1 MSSCVLRSAI
11 RYYDTSALLPLY
23 LPEAASEAAQV
34 ALERDFGQL
43 VTSVISLVELRSGL
57 ARYQREGFLSRD
69 QAGVVFHRAERDLAQ
84 TPRRLELTPD
94 VLQEALRLLG
104 SHTHQPMRTLDVL
117 HIATC
122 LRYDT
127 SGFVTND
134 RHQAKLAA
142 NIGLEVTWL
151 GGDLEEPA

>member
-1 MSSCVLRSAI
+1 MLRSAI

-34 ALERDFGQL
+34 ALQRDFGQL

-69 QAGVVFHRAERDLAQ
+69 QAAVVFHRAEGDLAQ
-84 TPRRLELTPD
+84 TPRRLELTQD
-94 VLQEALRLLG
+94 VIYEALRLL
-104 SHTHQPMRTLDVL
+104 SSDTHQPMRTLDVL

-122 LRYDT
+122 LRYGS

-142 NIGLEVTWL
+142 NVGLEVAWL